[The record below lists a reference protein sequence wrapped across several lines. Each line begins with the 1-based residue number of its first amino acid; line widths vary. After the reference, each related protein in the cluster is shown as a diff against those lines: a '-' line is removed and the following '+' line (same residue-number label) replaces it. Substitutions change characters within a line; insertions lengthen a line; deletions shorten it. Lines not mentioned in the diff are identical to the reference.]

1 MKPELI
7 IELVG
12 YFASVMVLVS
22 LLMSSVVK
30 LRIINSIGSAVY
42 VVYALII
49 GSYPTALLN
58 LGLVI
63 VNIYF
68 LIKMLKNKKVYSV
81 QRLEPSE
88 NGLSHFLAYYQE
100 DIRQFLPEYDGCLND
115 EDRIY
120 MVYSGADPAGVF
132 VGRADGKAI
141 RVRLDYSA
149 PQFRDCSVGKFL
161 YAQLK
166 EEGVSQLIAQASTDS
181 HKRYLKKMHFQETNG
196 TLIKT
201 L

>member
-1 MKPELI
+1 MKPEVI

-30 LRIINSIGSAVY
+30 LRVINSIGSAVY

-63 VNIYF
+63 VNMYF

-81 QRLEPSE
+81 RRLEPSE
-88 NGLSHFLAYYQE
+88 NGLAHFLAYYQE
-100 DIRQFLPEYDGCLND
+100 DIHQFLPEYDGRLD
-115 EDRIY
+115 AEDRIY

-132 VGRADGKAI
+132 IGRMDGKAI
-141 RVRLDYSA
+141 RVQLDYSV

-181 HKRYLKKMHFQETNG
+181 HKRYLKKMRFQETNG